1 MWMPAFLLLTSR
13 PSPSTLRS
21 TLLSSLTGWPT
32 FHLAA
37 FSVPALTT
45 FPSPSLTVPA
55 VWLQLAMLSN
65 LWLTLLSPP
74 YPVALLSMW
83 QDPQSIPR
91 MVYSQGWGKG

>member
-1 MWMPAFLLLTSR
+1 MWTPAFLLLTSR

-32 FHLAA
+32 VHLAA
-37 FSVPALTT
+37 FSVPALTTFPSPSLTT

-65 LWLTLLSPP
+65 LWLTLLSAPP
-74 YPVALLSMW
+74 TP
-83 QDPQSIPR
+83 
-91 MVYSQGWGKG
+91 

>member
-1 MWMPAFLLLTSR
+1 MWTPAFLLLTSR

-32 FHLAA
+32 VHLAA

-65 LWLTLLSPP
+65 LWLTLLSAPP
-74 YPVALLSMW
+74 TP
-83 QDPQSIPR
+83 
-91 MVYSQGWGKG
+91 